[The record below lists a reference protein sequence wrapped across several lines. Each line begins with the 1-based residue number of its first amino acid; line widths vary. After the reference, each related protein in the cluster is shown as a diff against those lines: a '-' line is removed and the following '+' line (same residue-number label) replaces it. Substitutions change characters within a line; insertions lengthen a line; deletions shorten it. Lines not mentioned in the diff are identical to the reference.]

1 MYLEE
6 IRGMS
11 LDELVD
17 YRDEINEEIARQVK
31 VRNEELLNNLRE
43 TIKKL
48 NTYGLSV
55 YFTNGDYDNLEV
67 YPDDLH
73 IGY

>member
-1 MYLEE
+1 MLPDE
-6 IRGMS
+6 ILYMS
-11 LDELVD
+11 LDQLVA
-17 YRDEINEEIARQVK
+17 YRDELNEEIARQVK

-48 NTYGLSV
+48 HAYGLSV
-55 YFTNGDYDNLEV
+55 YFTNGDYDKLEV
-67 YPDDLH
+67 YPDDLS